1 MIVSGYIM
9 STKLV
14 DNVETIIQPFA
25 ILFLTVIGSYFF
37 FRSTV
42 SLIFKAIQRLRNGTV
57 SVTDVMFTS
66 PIIYRVKKN
75 AFSLTVMTVVSAI
88 TVSVLCFAALSRS
101 TLTNEVLLSSPHDVT
116 LKNQKQANE
125 LAFKLN
131 NRNIEHYYNYKEVVY
146 AKVYKDHLLA
156 KVYIDRKKSQ

>member
-1 MIVSGYIM
+1 M
-9 STKLV
+9 
-14 DNVETIIQPFA
+14 
-25 ILFLTVIGSYFF
+25 
-37 FRSTV
+37 
-42 SLIFKAIQRLRNGTV
+42 IFKAIQRLRNGTV

-101 TLTNEVLLSSPHDVT
+101 TLTNEVLLSSLHDVT

-146 AKVYKDHLLA
+146 AKVYKDHLFSEG
-156 KVYIDRKKSQ
+156 VYRPKEITVTSDKYIPNVSTKKGRQILLYLEDLSKMLLKQTKKDGLCRK

>member
-1 MIVSGYIM
+1 
-9 STKLV
+9 
-14 DNVETIIQPFA
+14 
-25 ILFLTVIGSYFF
+25 
-37 FRSTV
+37 
-42 SLIFKAIQRLRNGTV
+42 
-57 SVTDVMFTS
+57 MFTS

-101 TLTNEVLLSSPHDVT
+101 TLTNEVLLSSHDVT